1 MKGIIGNV
9 RRILAAPSIK
19 RRRSHPRGT
28 SMRKNTSI
36 GIEETTMRERNFR
49 SCVLLMALA
58 VAGIGA
64 FKPAPVQA
72 KEVNGDLAHRS
83 FG

>member
-1 MKGIIGNV
+1 
-9 RRILAAPSIK
+9 
-19 RRRSHPRGT
+19 
-28 SMRKNTSI
+28 
-36 GIEETTMRERNFR
+36 MRERNFR